1 MTMIEIVAP
10 DGAVMH
16 RSKNLRGVL
25 DHARR
30 SWVEEAVAHP
40 SPSGAGGVLQVTYG
54 DGRTCRTEFASYQVL
69 CGWLR
74 ARRSLAWAGSRRIA
88 DSQHF

>member
-1 MTMIEIVAP
+1 MIEIVAP

-30 SWVEEAVAHP
+30 SWIEEAVAYP
-40 SPSGAGGVLQVTYG
+40 APEGRGVLQVTYG
-54 DGRTCRTEFASYQVL
+54 DGCTCHTEFASYEVL

-74 ARRSLAWAGSRRIA
+74 ARCSWAGSRRIA
-88 DSQHF
+88 GSQCF